1 MKLMIVDDEPYI
13 LEGLTKIIKE
23 ALTGFIE
30 IVEATDAFEALNK
43 MSGFHPDVVI
53 TDLNMPEKDGFAL
66 IEEAKKAGY
75 CDRFVVLTGY
85 DEFEYARK
93 AIRAKVVEYLLK
105 PINQDEIVAILE
117 EIAGEMR
124 EQQHSETVTEFG
136 CHMDKIM
143 DYIERH
149 YNDPLSLDDLAG
161 YTGLH
166 PNYISTLFHKECG
179 VTFVRYLNTVR
190 IEKAKELLEKEPNM
204 PVNVVGQR
212 VGFESPQHFV
222 KIFKRNVGTTPGA
235 YKEKTSRTT

>member
-23 ALTGFIE
+23 ALTFIE
-30 IVEATDAFEALNK
+30 IEEATDAFEALYK

-66 IEEAKKAGY
+66 IEEAKQAGY

-117 EIAGEMR
+117 EIAKEMQ
-124 EQQHSETVTEFG
+124 EQHSETVAEFG

-143 DYIERH
+143 DYIEKY

-166 PNYISTLFHKECG
+166 PNYISSLFHKERG
-179 VTFVRYLNTVR
+179 VTFIRYLNMVR
-190 IEKAKELLEKEPNM
+190 IEKAKELLEKEPNT

-235 YKEKTSRTT
+235 YKEKASQAT